1 MAQQYI
7 LIVDAD
13 PVAGLVT
20 AQGLQRML
28 AHAAHVTM
36 APSAGAARR
45 YCLSGPLDLL
55 IIDPHPH
62 SQAAAAL
69 IGELHT
75 GRQAAIILVL
85 TAYDT
90 PRLRRQMQALGVQ
103 HYIAKPVELAQLAAT
118 VGELLGLPPARS
130 DRLYMSSEPVNV
142 DQ

>member
-1 MAQQYI
+1 MAQQHI
-7 LIVDAD
+7 LIIDGD

-28 AHAAHVTM
+28 AHATHVMT

-45 YCLSGPLDLL
+45 YCLSSPLDLL

-103 HYIAKPVELAQLAAT
+103 HYVAKPVELDQLAAM
-118 VGELLGLPPARS
+118 VNELLGLPPLRG
-130 DRLYMSSEPVNV
+130 DRQRISSESVNV
-142 DQ
+142 NH